1 MSAKVETPPATTAGG
16 KPTNDGDRGS
26 SSSGVQENTHPNDN
40 TTAIPMGRWRLRQCF
55 TVPGQPVGKGRPR
68 FAMIKG
74 KVRTYTP
81 KATREFEQRVA
92 WLCAH
97 RPATGPIRVSITA
110 IFRRPKAM
118 KRQSD
123 PPGLCWHTKKPDL
136 DNVCKA
142 LIDACNGRA
151 YEDDNQIVK
160 IDAAAYYSEKTGKPR
175 THVEIYEFKPTTT
188 KQETADDE
196 TPADMAPGPTGPDT
210 CRSR

>member
-1 MSAKVETPPATTAGG
+1 MSAKVEKPPATTAGG
-16 KPTNDGDRGS
+16 KPTDDGDHGGS
-26 SSSGVQENTHPNDN
+26 TSSNGTGSPQLHDN
-40 TTAIPMGRWRLRQCF
+40 TTTGRWRLRQCF

-68 FAMIKG
+68 FTVTG
-74 KVRTYTP
+74 GRVRTYTP

-92 WLCAH
+92 WLCPH
-97 RPATGPIRVSITA
+97 RPATGPIRMSITA

-118 KRQSD
+118 KRRSD

-142 LIDACNGRA
+142 VIDSCNGRA

-160 IDAAAYYSEKTGKPR
+160 IDALAFYAEKTGKPR
-175 THVEIYEFKPTTT
+175 TLVEIYEFKPTTT
-188 KQETADDE
+188 EQETADDE
-196 TPADMAPGPTGPDT
+196 TPADMAPGPTGSDT